1 LQSCRQVSRQA
12 IDLTLRLYDPSLTLA
27 ILGSS
32 RDKVCRGLTSDLRR
46 GRRRRPLLESGI
58 YPISKRPKSFRFL
71 KNQICP
77 ASQKQESSLKKLCQ
91 RQIDVIRGTAMPVNQ
106 MECRRAKSGAG
117 PGQEL
122 TFSLGGIPGQTR
134 SFQGSAGIAQIS
146 SDRGFG
152 VNHGHYF
159 LGPET

>member
-1 LQSCRQVSRQA
+1 MQSCRQVSRQA

-117 PGQEL
+117 PGKGAHLFTWRYPWPDTQL
-122 TFSLGGIPGQTR
+122 PRLGGYRTNLFGPGLR
-134 SFQGSAGIAQIS
+134 S
-146 SDRGFG
+146 
-152 VNHGHYF
+152 
-159 LGPET
+159 